1 MKIQV
6 IMKAITNMKNEIP
19 VEQFI
24 APENDLEFEY
34 PDTNINFADSWILM
48 VVDIAGINNN
58 TILVLVW
65 AVTPWKLLKSTYG
78 SADRRRKEWVIFNT
92 HKLIPDVGKIQHK
105 SPSSATATDSQRRN
119 IFYFFLPFYV
129 S

>member
-34 PDTNINFADSWILM
+34 PDTNINFADSWIL
-48 VVDIAGINNN
+48 I
-58 TILVLVW
+58 W
-65 AVTPWKLLKSTYG
+65 
-78 SADRRRKEWVIFNT
+78 IF
-92 HKLIPDVGKIQHK
+92 KYQARFRL
-105 SPSSATATDSQRRN
+105 SE
-119 IFYFFLPFYV
+119 L
-129 S
+129 